1 MRNGLAL
8 PQVVSL
14 LPGLKK
20 LDNMDVTTQ
29 ERSSRGLQLDRSPA
43 GPSGAAASGQVPA
56 APPPSPAA
64 RAGGPQQGTAGQTAA
79 GSTPAA
85 TEAWAAMKVRG
96 AGAVPPEV
104 ANGVQPRDAPGAPDA
119 AAHVMQ
125 QAAVLVAMAPAQ
137 QPVEAQ
143 QLVWEGP
150 AAAALRPPLSR
161 TPSVSACAYLGWLG
175 RVHLCRVSLKRL
187 LLGLHGQ
194 FQLLQP

>member
-1 MRNGLAL
+1 MRSGSAL

-20 LDNMDVTTQ
+20 LDNMDVTHE

-43 GPSGAAASGQVPA
+43 GPLGAAASSQAPA
-56 APPPSPAA
+56 AAPQSPAA
-64 RAGGPQQGTAGQTAA
+64 GAGGPQQGTAGQTAA
-79 GSTPAA
+79 GSTPAP
-85 TEAWAAMKVRG
+85 TEARAAMEVGG

-104 ANGVQPRDAPGAPDA
+104 ANGVQTRNAPGAPDT

-125 QAAVLVAMAPAQ
+125 QAAALAAMAPAQ
-137 QPVEAQ
+137 QPAEAQ

-161 TPSVSACAYLGWLG
+161 TPSVSACACLGLLG
-175 RVHLCRVSLKRL
+175 RIHLCRASLERL

-194 FQLLQP
+194 CQLLQH